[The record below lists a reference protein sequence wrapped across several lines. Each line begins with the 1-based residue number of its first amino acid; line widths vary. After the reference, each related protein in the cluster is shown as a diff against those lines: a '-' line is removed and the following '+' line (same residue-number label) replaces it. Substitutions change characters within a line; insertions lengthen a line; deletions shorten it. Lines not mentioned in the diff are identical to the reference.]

1 MQQLKKIGEVRA
13 YHSSEIAESRIG
25 IGFEKLD
32 RAVFDPAKAY
42 DKIAAIGVK
51 WIRIQSGWAR
61 TEKVKNVYDFAWLDD
76 IVDNLL
82 QRGLQPWMCLCYGN
96 GLYDE
101 AAAQIFGAVGCPPI
115 HTAEQRTAWANYVA
129 ALTARYQGKIVWYEV
144 WNEPDGKWCW
154 KHGPSGSE
162 YGNFVKATAAAVRA
176 GDPAAKV
183 IGGSMCLHDLNW
195 LNAMLQTGAGAVIDA
210 FTYHGYTP
218 DETQSSWQWR
228 PEQALLKM
236 YNPKIELIQ
245 GETGAQ
251 SRDDGCGAMAGAAW
265 TPERQAR
272 FVARHLV
279 KHLLEDVKFTCYF
292 SSLDM
297 IEALNGRVGDKA
309 SYLDYGYFG
318 VLAAD
323 FDENGFATGEY
334 TPKLSYRTLQVL
346 SAIFQGDFTPVEL
359 PVRQLEGKHSPRLM
373 HQDENRHDMI
383 TGGFR
388 RPDGSAAFVYWK
400 YAELL
405 TSTCDSTISLEAV
418 NLAGPVRLIR
428 ILTGEIFEIPAERC
442 ITSAAG
448 VTTFV
453 NLPLYDDPM
462 MLTFGN
468 FCR

>member
-1 MQQLKKIGEVRA
+1 MQQLKKVGEVKA

-82 QRGLQPWMCLCYGN
+82 KRGLLPWMCLCYGN

-101 AAAQIFGAVGCPPI
+101 KAAQVFGAVGCPPI
-115 HTAEQRTAWANYVA
+115 HSCEQKSAWANYVTTVA
-129 ALTARYQGKIVWYEV
+129 SRYRGRIGWYEV
-144 WNEPDGKWCW
+144 WNEPDGSWCW
-154 KHGPSGSE
+154 KHGPNGTE
-162 YGNFVKATAAAVRA
+162 YGEFVKATAVAVRA
-176 GDPAAKV
+176 GDPEAKV
-183 IGGSMCLHDLNW
+183 IGGSMCLHGFKW
-195 LNAMLQTGAGAVIDA
+195 LNAVLQTGAGEVMDA

-218 DETQSSWQWR
+218 DERQASYQWR
-228 PEQALLKM
+228 PERALLRQC
-236 YNPKIELIQ
+236 NPRMEFIQ

-272 FVARHLV
+272 FVARHMV
-279 KHLLEDVKFTCYF
+279 SHLLEDVKFTSYF

-297 IEALNGRVGDKA
+297 IEALNGRIGDKA

-323 FDENGFATGEY
+323 FDKDGFSTGEY
-334 TPKLSYRTLQVL
+334 VPKLAYRTLQVL
-346 SAIFQGDFTPVEL
+346 ASVFQGEFTPGEL
-359 PVRQLEGKHSPRLM
+359 PVRQVTGKHSPRLM
-373 HQDENRHDMI
+373 HNDEDRHDI
-383 TGGFR
+383 LAGGFR

-400 YAELL
+400 YVELL
-405 TSTCDSTISLEAV
+405 TATCESTISWEMVQLPEPIR
-418 NLAGPVRLIR
+418 LVRL
-428 ILTGEIFEIPAERC
+428 LTGEIFEIPDELC
-442 ITSAAG
+442 IRSENG
-448 VTTFV
+448 VVTLQ
-453 NLPLYDDPM
+453 NMPLFDDPV
-462 MLTFGN
+462 MLTFGK